1 MTSLSSGANPQPA
14 RRLLYLVSEDWYFR
28 SHRLPMALA
37 AQRAGYEIHV
47 ATRVQADGGAIEALG
62 FKLHP
67 LAWRRGSTNPFGRLR
82 LIGDVRRLYQQ
93 LRPDLVHHVALE
105 PSVIGSIASLGLG
118 IPTLNALAGLGFV
131 FTSRTPKAL
140 LTGFIVRHL
149 MRFLL
154 TRPGAAVLVQNE
166 DDRSAV
172 AALGIPPGR
181 VFLIAG
187 SGVDADELAPMP
199 EPPEPVTAGFVGR
212 LLDDKGVRSLVAAH
226 DVLERRG
233 RAVRLLLA
241 GEPDPANPASIPA
254 EEIAAW
260 KQRSGVEVLGH
271 VPDIRTVWA
280 RAHIAVL
287 PSRREGLPKSLLEAA
302 ACGRAI
308 VATDVPGCRVIARDG
323 VNALLVPPDDA
334 SALAD
339 AIDHLARDPA
349 LRASF
354 AAAGRRLVDEEFSSA
369 RIGEEIVALYDHILA
384 KRRVLHP

>member
-1 MTSLSSGANPQPA
+1 
-14 RRLLYLVSEDWYFR
+14 
-28 SHRLPMALA
+28 
-37 AQRAGYEIHV
+37 
-47 ATRVQADGGAIEALG
+47 LG

-67 LAWRRGSTNPFGRLR
+67 LAWRRGSTNPFDRLR
-82 LIGDVRRLYQQ
+82 LIADVRRLYRQ
-93 LRPDLVHHVALE
+93 LKPDLVHHVALE

-118 IPTLNALAGLGFV
+118 IQTLNALAGLGFI

-140 LTGFIVRHL
+140 LTGFVVRHL

-154 TRPGAAVLVQNE
+154 TRRDAAVLVQNE
-166 DDRSAV
+166 DDRAAV
-172 AALGIPPGR
+172 AALGVASKR

-187 SGVDADELAPMP
+187 SGVDADQLTPMP
-199 EPPEPVTAGFVGR
+199 EPPEPITVGFVGR
-212 LLDDKGVRSLVAAH
+212 LLDDKGVRTLVAAH

-233 RAVRLLLA
+233 RPIRLLLA

-260 KQRSGVEVLGH
+260 KQRTGVEVLGH
-271 VPDIRTVWA
+271 VPDVRTVWA

-323 VNALLVPPDDA
+323 VNALLVPPDDPN
-334 SALAD
+334 ALAD
-339 AIDHLARDPA
+339 AIDHLARDPG
-349 LRASF
+349 LRQTF
-354 AAAGRRLVDEEFSSA
+354 AAAGRRLVEEEFSSA
-369 RIGEEIVALYDHILA
+369 RIGREIVALYDDLLE
-384 KRRVLHP
+384 KQRVLRP

>member
-93 LRPDLVHHVALE
+93 LRPDLMHHVALE

>member
-1 MTSLSSGANPQPA
+1 MSSVPLPPA

-37 AQRAGYEIHV
+37 AQRAGYEVHV

-67 LAWRRGSTNPFGRLR
+67 LAWPRGSTNPFVRLR
-82 LIGDVRRLYQQ
+82 LIGDVRRLYRQ
-93 LRPDLVHHVALE
+93 LKPDLVHHVALD
-105 PSVIGSIASLGLG
+105 PSVMGSFASLGLG
-118 IPTLNALAGLGFV
+118 IQTLNALAGFGFA
-131 FTSRTPKAL
+131 FTSRTLKAL

-154 TRPGAAVLVQNE
+154 TRRNAAVLVQNE
-166 DDRSAV
+166 DDRAAV
-172 AALGIPPGR
+172 VSLGVSSDR

-187 SGVDADELAPMP
+187 SGVDADQLKPMP
-199 EPPEPVTAGFVGR
+199 EPPKPITAGFVGR
-212 LLDDKGVRSLVAAH
+212 LLDDKGVRMLVAAH
-226 DVLERRG
+226 DMLERRG

-260 KQRSGVEVLGH
+260 KQRKGIEVLGH

-323 VNALLVPPDDA
+323 VNALLVPPDD
-334 SALAD
+334 SNALAD
-339 AIDHLARDPA
+339 AIDHLARDPG
-349 LRASF
+349 LRGSF
-354 AAAGRRLVDEEFSSA
+354 AAAGRRLVEEEFSSA
-369 RIGEEIVALYDHILA
+369 RIGREIVALYDDLLA
-384 KRRVLHP
+384 KQRVLRP